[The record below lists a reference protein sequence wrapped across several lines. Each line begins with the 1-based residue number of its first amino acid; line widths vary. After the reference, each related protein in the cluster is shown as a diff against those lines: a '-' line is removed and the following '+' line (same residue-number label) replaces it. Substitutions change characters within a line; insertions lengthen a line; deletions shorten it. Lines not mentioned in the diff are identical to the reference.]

1 MNETEQQISLEEI
14 VSNAEQEQRELA
26 ETDREQQELQSET
39 EQQGDPEEQEEQEQE
54 EEPEPAPGEKF
65 RRSVLEWTETIVMAI
80 IIVATVFTFLVRII
94 TVTGTSMVPTY
105 HNGDKV
111 LVTKLAGAAE
121 QGDVVII
128 VNTLDEPII
137 KRVIAVAG
145 QTVDFDPGL
154 GEVVVDGTPLYG
166 ETFHIDNGI
175 TMLPQYSN
183 IMQFP
188 QTVPEGCVFVLGDN
202 RGNSTD
208 SRFSSVGMVDCR
220 NILGKVVFNLYPFSQ
235 LGVIE

>member
-14 VSNAEQEQRELA
+14 VRDAEQKQREPA
-26 ETDREQQELQSET
+26 ESDCEEQEDQS
-39 EQQGDPEEQEEQEQE
+39 EQEEQDDPEKQE
-54 EEPEPAPGEKF
+54 EEGPEPAPGEKF

-145 QTVDFDPGL
+145 QTVDFDPRL
-154 GEVVVDGTPLYG
+154 GEVVVDGAPLYG

-183 IMQFP
+183 VMRFP
-188 QTVPEGCVFVLGDN
+188 QIVPDGCVFVLGDN

-235 LGVIE
+235 LGVVE